1 MSITFWNKAKNVRK
15 KLNFLTILSDV
26 WLILKN
32 PFTQFSFATLFQ
44 EIIKDMTFLALLNL
58 NKIPYI

>member
-1 MSITFWNKAKNVRK
+1 MLGE
-15 KLNFLTILSDV
+15 KLSYLTTLSYI

-44 EIIKDMTFLALLNL
+44 EIVKGMPSLALLNL